1 MIITE
6 GVRGR
11 IGAGAKIE
19 AAADVRIGGAGMTED
34 RGMIEGGAAIGTG
47 ILRTA
52 ESMRETGADPV
63 MTGTA
68 GVVEVEVEVEGAG
81 AAGITR
87 RAAAVPS
94 AASLP
99 RTRCAA

>member
-1 MIITE
+1 MTIT
-6 GVRGR
+6 GGARGTT
-11 IGAGAKIE
+11 GAGARIE
-19 AAADVRIGGAGMTED
+19 AAAGAMIGAAGMIED

-47 ILRTA
+47 IMRTA

-94 AASLP
+94 AASLS

>member
-1 MIITE
+1 MTITE
-6 GVRGR
+6 GARAR
-11 IGAGAKIE
+11 TGAGAMIE
-19 AAADVRIGGAGMTED
+19 AAADAMIGAAGMIED

-47 ILRTA
+47 IMRTA
-52 ESMRETGADPV
+52 ESMRETGADRV

-68 GVVEVEVEVEGAG
+68 GEVEVEVEGAG
-81 AAGITR
+81 VAGITR
-87 RAAAVPS
+87 RAAEVPS